1 MVFYVALIILIIAA
15 VWKIFTKA
23 GKPGWASIIPIYN
36 LVVLMQIIGRPG
48 WWAILYLIPLV
59 NIVIAIINA
68 FDLAKVFGR
77 GTLFAI
83 FGLILFQPV
92 GYMILGFGKSTYAKS
107 AGKSSV
113 TPPTQAPTVPPV
125 TPTQNPV

>member
-1 MVFYVALIILIIAA
+1 MVFYLALIILIIIA

-36 LVVLMQIIGRPG
+36 LVVLMQLIGRPG
-48 WWAILYLIPLV
+48 WWVILYLIPLV
-59 NIVIAIINA
+59 NIIIAVVNA

-83 FGLILFQPV
+83 FGLILFQPI
-92 GYMILGFGKSTYAKS
+92 GYMILGFGKSTYKKDAS
-107 AGKSSV
+107 RPSV
-113 TPPTQAPTVPPV
+113 TPPAA
-125 TPTQNPV
+125 PTQNPPQA